1 LSFGWFRPEA
11 VDGVISS
18 HIEATCDERNAC
30 WIIFWTMIAGSSDDP
45 RGITI
50 QDASDNTQYRRIPLT
65 VLPYTASRSGRV
77 ELYSELSKDRLP
89 A

>member
-1 LSFGWFRPEA
+1 
-11 VDGVISS
+11 
-18 HIEATCDERNAC
+18 
-30 WIIFWTMIAGSSDDP
+30 MIAGSSDDP